1 MEDREN
7 ESKRPPRLPLHN
19 VNRSPGQHADHDA
32 RYRNRGRSTSRKKNS
47 LPVSKPSASVSSSV
61 QASSTLKT
69 LSSASSGSTTEN
81 DRKKN
86 STIGKSRSL
95 SRPSDVNAL
104 ADMDYDATENLGFN
118 TITCTPQVP
127 RYRSKSRTG
136 ESNRA
141 GNAYV
146 NAPKK
151 RTKTHSKQHLIKKKE
166 NSRPRPRSRGGTSSQ
181 SRAGASIYSSGYRSD
196 ASVHTRNSEVHSH
209 SGAIR
214 NNISTGRKNVDP
226 EIRLRSK
233 SRISYSRD
241 GTKNT
246 ANSVTSHSRNSEGA
260 HRVRSK
266 SRTSYSRNS
275 DRSRANS
282 VSSRGKSSAPR
293 SRSNSRTSYSRDGN
307 KSRANSVSSRGK
319 SSAPRARSNSRTS
332 YSRDGNK
339 SRTYSV
345 SSRGQRRSSVSNGVR
360 SVCSGQ
366 LEVEP
371 NVHHNAIMTTEIIC
385 PVIAEMKENE
395 LFAKKNGINL

>member
-32 RYRNRGRSTSRKKNS
+32 RYRDIGRSTLRKKNS

-196 ASVHTRNSEVHSH
+196 ASVHTRNSEVYSH

-260 HRVRSK
+260 HRVRSN